1 MKKSD
6 SQDSQKVSDLL
17 KKLQASYLGKE
28 EKPVKKKKAQ
38 SDEDDRKF
46 REKLAAMLG
55 KATSAKKNE
64 ASEEAVP
71 VMAQDSEEISTPEE
85 SFSSPSP
92 LPVEEPIIEEPKVSA
107 SKPKKRKEATK
118 KEAQTKQKKQ
128 PVEKKITEE
137 PIVKEQTIEEP
148 IVEELTIEKP
158 TIEDPIVEEPIVEE
172 PTVEEPT
179 IEEPIIEEPTIEE
192 PIIEEPIIEE
202 PIIEEPIIEEPIIE
216 EPLPTVEEAPAVV
229 IKPKAEAQP
238 DTKPREPENKQTQ
251 PIRIVS
257 NVTLPRRSD
266 APDFAKKE
274 GARDPDS
281 IVIRPRASG
290 QPKAEAIVIRPR
302 GTDKPKPTPEI
313 QKEEISSTPIKIGKE
328 VKPETERDPVPTR
341 SETPKPIMKKEPN
354 TTFVP
359 PTPIPEAEPIKIIPQ
374 KTAFKQPASEKEEF
388 GTKKKPNVTIPR
400 SKKPIGKD
408 TPEADKPTKRKMRR
422 VINSIPVT
430 TLEDDSLE
438 EVLDEDLTENEVLIE
453 EIPLDEPEEI
463 APSTEKPS
471 IFERRKKQKQKQAEE
486 ELSALE
492 VVRRRSGLSEDD
504 LAMIFELGYENELG
518 RLVGYENLK
527 RLKTEHLKRVS
538 QTNRHHYRTAFGYRG
553 EEYAGRQQHDTVMAA
568 YIHDRKKLILRLFF
582 TAFLSLVLLF
592 VEMPQLI
599 GGTLLAPGTT
609 YPYLLPIAGVLLLGL
624 TAALSWRQIVAGLR
638 KFLRFEPTPY
648 TVPALLAPIAMLYSL
663 LALFTTAPMLQVNFL
678 TSLAFLVMT
687 VCDVLRLSCEM
698 RTLQILSAEG
708 EKHVLASAVPR
719 KKKLRQGD
727 KIVKIVNDDIGENRY
742 QVRTATETV
751 GFFRRF
757 NDMKSAARPFSILI
771 LAVLGLATVVAFV
784 DAVCTSSITSALSA
798 FMTVLML
805 GAPLS
810 SCFGFFYPL
819 SRANRLLSKRNCA
832 LVGEEAIEEYDAP
845 KTLIFRDTSLYTAQK
860 CTEIAVREGDDFRND
875 LRVSSILFRKLG
887 GTLEPLGQSVPATQ
901 KTDPPVSVVRI
912 QDNGVEAMVD
922 NRYHILVGSAEF
934 LRRGG
939 VRVPKES
946 TDKELRRTANV
957 SLMYVAIDGVLKLSY
972 EIEYHT
978 KPTFEN
984 LIRDLADTGASI
996 AVWSYDPNLS
1006 DSFLQKS
1013 RAENAEPVRTVK
1025 PNRFEED
1032 MPLDIADT
1040 GAVALGK
1047 DRDIVYPLHAAAG
1060 IGMIRR
1066 FGLRMQLIA
1075 TLLGGAAVAI
1085 LSLLGQSGLFG
1096 IAPIAVY
1103 QAFWILVTAI
1113 ATRSELNP
1121 EKLHLR

>member
-28 EKPVKKKKAQ
+28 EKPAKKKKDQ
-38 SDEDDRKF
+38 TDEDDRKF

-55 KATSAKKNE
+55 KATSANKDE
-64 ASEEAVP
+64 APEEALP
-71 VMAQDSEEISTPEE
+71 VMAQEEAELPDPEE
-85 SFSSPSP
+85 SFSTSSP
-92 LPVEEPIIEEPKVSA
+92 LHVEEPIIEEATKPKVSA
-107 SKPKKRKEATK
+107 SKTKKKKEATK

-128 PVEKKITEE
+128 PVEKTITEE
-137 PIVKEQTIEEP
+137 PIIEDQ
-148 IVEELTIEKP
+148 IVEEQIVE
-158 TIEDPIVEEPIVEE
+158 EPIVEEPIVEE
-172 PTVEEPT
+172 PIV
-179 IEEPIIEEPTIEE
+179 EEPIIEEPIVEEPIVEEPIIEEPIVEEPIVEE

-202 PIIEEPIIEEPIIE
+202 PM
-216 EPLPTVEEAPAVV
+216 PTVEQAPAVV
-229 IKPKAEAQP
+229 IKPKAEAHP
-238 DTKPREPENKQTQ
+238 DTKPREPENRQTQ
-251 PIRIVS
+251 PIRIIP

-266 APDFAKKE
+266 APDFARKE
-274 GARDPDS
+274 GMNDPDT
-281 IVIRPRASG
+281 IVIRPRVNG
-290 QPKAEAIVIRPR
+290 QPKTEAIVIRPR
-302 GTDKPKPTPEI
+302 VTDKPKPTPEI
-313 QKEEISSTPIKIGKE
+313 QKEEISSIPIKIGKE
-328 VKPETERDPVPTR
+328 VKPETEREPAPTR
-341 SETPKPIMKKEPN
+341 SEAPKPIMKKEPN

-359 PTPIPEAEPIKIIPQ
+359 PTPIPEAEPIKITP
-374 KTAFKQPASEKEEF
+374 KKATSKKVTAAEESAP
-388 GTKKKPNVTIPR
+388 TAKKKPNATVPR
-400 SKKPIGKD
+400 SKKPIIEEN
-408 TPEADKPTKRKMRR
+408 TATDKPTKRKMRR

-430 TLEDDSLE
+430 TLDDDALE
-438 EVLDEDLTENEVLIE
+438 EVLDEDLTADTQLE
-453 EIPLDEPEEI
+453 EIPMDEPEEI
-463 APSTEKPS
+463 TPVAEKLS
-471 IFERRKKQKQKQAEE
+471 IFERRKRQKQKQAEE
-486 ELSALE
+486 QLSALE

-527 RLKTEHLKRVS
+527 RMKTEHLKRVS

-553 EEYAGRQQHDTVMAA
+553 EEYAGRQQRDTIMAA
-568 YIHDRKKLILRLFF
+568 YIHDRKKLILRLFL
-582 TAFLSLVLLF
+582 TAFLSLLLLF

-599 GGTLLAPGTT
+599 GGKLSALGKT
-609 YPYLLPIAGVLLLGL
+609 YPYLLPIAGILLLAL
-624 TAALSWRQIVAGLR
+624 TAILSWRQIYAGLR
-638 KFLRFEPTPY
+638 KLLRFEPTPY
-648 TVPALLAPIAMLYSL
+648 TVPALLTPIAMLYSL
-663 LALFTTAPMLQVNFL
+663 LALFTTAPMLRVNFL
-678 TSLAFLVMT
+678 TSLALLVMT

-708 EKHVLASAVPR
+708 EKTVLSPAVPR

-771 LAVLGLATVVAFV
+771 LAMLGLATVVAFV
-784 DAVCTSSITSALSA
+784 DAVCTSSISSALSA

-805 GAPLS
+805 GAPLA

-875 LRVSSILFRKLG
+875 LRVSSVLFRKLG
-887 GTLEPLGQSVPATQ
+887 GTLEPLGQSIPASQ

-922 NRYHILVGSAEF
+922 NRYHILAGSAEF

-972 EIEYHT
+972 EIEYRT

-984 LIRDLADTGASI
+984 LIRDLADTGAST

-1006 DSFLQKS
+1006 DSFLQRS
-1013 RAENAEPVRTVK
+1013 RAENAESVRAVK
-1025 PNRFEED
+1025 PGRFEED
-1032 MPLDIADT
+1032 KPLDIADT
-1040 GAVALGK
+1040 GAVALGE
-1047 DRDIVYPLHAAAG
+1047 DSDIVYPLHAAAE